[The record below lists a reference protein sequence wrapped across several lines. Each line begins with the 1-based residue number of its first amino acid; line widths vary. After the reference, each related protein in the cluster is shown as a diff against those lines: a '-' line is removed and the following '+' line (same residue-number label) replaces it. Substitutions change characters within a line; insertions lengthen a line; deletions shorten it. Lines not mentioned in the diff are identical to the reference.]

1 MDKTVVDNIAFEIK
15 SKKLTCLGF
24 QDLFIV
30 ITRPVIN
37 TFTCPVSMQSNILKF
52 LKNFVKIFWDEY
64 LWEKLFLGNHA
75 TQFYTNDRVIDY
87 KTLWFITSIIASDA
101 MLVNNNLWHDFMIQ
115 YSMNKKSSWYNL
127 FKSYSMSTFNHI
139 SLCFPS
145 WAKEL
150 F

>member
-1 MDKTVVDNIAFEIK
+1 M
-15 SKKLTCLGF
+15 TCLGF

-37 TFTCPVSMQSNILKF
+37 TFTCPVSMQSYIPKF
-52 LKNFVKIFWDEY
+52 LKNFVKIFWEEY

-101 MLVNNNLWHDFMIQ
+101 MLVDNILWHDFMIQ
-115 YSMNKKSSWYNL
+115 YSMNKKSSRFRNVKHIELFIFKLYHL
-127 FKSYSMSTFNHI
+127 FKIEKMSTFNHI

-145 WAKEL
+145 RAKEL